1 MQHIM
6 GIFMFVKVQPVL
18 FFQRIFYR
26 VADKQQGK
34 MKMLFF
40 VVTASCIGSQKICLH
55 TKGNGNLR
63 SIEMKF
69 FIKFRIKAADLGCKY
84 GNFFL
89 QSLCKCLVDHYLQL
103 LISIFIQYYYR
114 ITDILWIICC
124 R

>member
-1 MQHIM
+1 
-6 GIFMFVKVQPVL
+6 MFVKIQPVL

-26 VADKQQGK
+26 IADKQQGK

-40 VVTASCIGSQKICLH
+40 VVTASCIRSKKVRLH
-55 TKGNGNLR
+55 AKSNGDLR

-84 GNFFL
+84 RNLFL

-103 LISIFIQYYYR
+103 LYIFKIQTLV
-114 ITDILWIICC
+114 I
-124 R
+124 

>member
-1 MQHIM
+1 
-6 GIFMFVKVQPVL
+6 MFVKVQPVL

-114 ITDILWIICC
+114 ITDILRIICC

>member
-1 MQHIM
+1 
-6 GIFMFVKVQPVL
+6 MFVKVQPVL

-26 VADKQQGK
+26 VADILHTICNKQQRK

-40 VVTASCIGSQKICLH
+40 VVTASCIGSQKIWLH

-89 QSLCKCLVDHYLQL
+89 QSLCKCLVDHCL
-103 LISIFIQYYYR
+103 
-114 ITDILWIICC
+114 
-124 R
+124 